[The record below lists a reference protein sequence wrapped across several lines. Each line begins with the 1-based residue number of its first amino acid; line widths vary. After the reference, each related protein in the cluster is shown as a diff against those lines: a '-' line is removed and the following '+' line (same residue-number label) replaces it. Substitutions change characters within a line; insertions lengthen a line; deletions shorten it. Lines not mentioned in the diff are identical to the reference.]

1 MSLGCPCSCVTWTTR
16 LLWTRAVQIDPITR
30 PTRRTNQIRTEFGW
44 PDYSGGSVAGL
55 HYQKPIPADQ
65 FRFSS
70 PKTRKTR
77 TNWNIS
83 RLQPKFPYSG
93 DSFPEFGEETQIPV
107 MFPLDPVRFWTDL
120 AISHQIR
127 WYFRQN
133 LTGSAKSQWI
143 LGKYRRNLEN
153 YCRNL
158 GFFAGFVFFSIFS
171 CRVLRSM
178 TLTDPPATRWWS
190 KPSDPITS
198 AGRRRVHFFLT
209 RFRWVGSRLGTN
221 PTRTNSWTALIII
234 TEPDSRKRRISRW
247 RSTEMKRVSGRSGF
261 TFGCHRHD

>member
-1 MSLGCPCSCVTWTTR
+1 MRS
-16 LLWTRAVQIDPITR
+16 RAVQIDLVTR

-55 HYQKPIPADQ
+55 HYQKPIPTDR

-93 DSFPEFGEETQIPV
+93 DSFPESGEETQIPV

-153 YCRNL
+153 YRRNL
-158 GFFAGFVFFSIFS
+158 GFFAGFVFFSPFS
-171 CRVLRSM
+171 HRVLRSM
-178 TLTDPPATRWWS
+178 TPTEPPAICWWS
-190 KPSDPITS
+190 EPSDPITPRVD
-198 AGRRRVHFFLT
+198 GRCIFFPPDSG
-209 RFRWVGSRLGTN
+209 RSVPGLGTN
-221 PTRTNSWTALIII
+221 PTRTNPWTALLWTIMIFMDGSYSYLWYFCWV
-234 TEPDSRKRRISRW
+234 PFL
-247 RSTEMKRVSGRSGF
+247 MNCSGCGLVMDDYHGWIELNSD
-261 TFGCHRHD
+261 HHQILK